1 MSDTMK
7 ACYFKVQRANYYFLI
22 LFAVYMHVHEEGDIF
37 V

>member
-7 ACYFKVQRANYYFLI
+7 ICYFKVQRTNYYFLI
-22 LFAVYMHVHEEGDIF
+22 LFLVPMHVHEEGDIF